1 MKATLLFLFVIT
13 LGYSQNPNA
22 TKVYDLASVLEN
34 NWITL
39 KVTGNENSTHY
50 TKPIR
55 ATFTNTSKNPLR
67 FSIPNGQIFRAED
80 STVQDIVIVKEE
92 LIALKVQ
99 ETKELPLYGMCIES
113 SNSGNN
119 LETLFYVDGLA
130 EEKLLKLTEEIQKR
144 RSYNT
149 LGQYAVWTLTDGND
163 LNSISGFDAEEALHL
178 KTFVAG
184 LMGVPVP
191 EYDPTDY
198 ATNYE
203 NDGLIQR
210 AAESRF
216 KFTFSEDSAVTIAM
230 FDEDNIVVRELYNN
244 PNVTSGYHE
253 MEFKFDVSVYQNKAY
268 YIRMIVDGEIKINMK
283 MEPRRS

>member
-55 ATFTNTSKNPLR
+55 AKFTNTSKKPLR
-67 FSIPNGQIFRAED
+67 FSIPNGQLFRAED

-92 LIALKVQ
+92 LIALKVG
-99 ETKELPLYGMCIES
+99 ETKELPLYGMCIEL

-119 LETLFYVDGLA
+119 LETLFYADGMA

-149 LGQYAVWTLTDGND
+149 LGQYAVWTLTDDED
-163 LNSISGFDAEEALHL
+163 LTSISGFDESEALHL
-178 KTFVAG
+178 KTFVAN
-184 LMGVPVP
+184 LLGVPVP
-191 EYDPTDY
+191 LHDPNDY
-198 ATNYE
+198 TTNYH
-203 NDGLIQR
+203 NDGLIKR
-210 AAESRF
+210 AAKSKF
-216 KFTFSEDSAVTIAM
+216 KFTFSEDSAVSIAM
-230 FDEDNIVVRELYNN
+230 FDENNMVVRELYNN
-244 PNVTSGYHE
+244 PNVKAGYHE
-253 MEFKFDVSVYQNKAY
+253 LDFKFDVSVYQNKAY
-268 YIRMIVDGEIKINMK
+268 YVRMIVDGEIKINMK